1 MEAVVRFGVEAE
13 EERLVFEVFLRF
25 FAGFTDLFVVLF
37 FICRFRDMRNSRRRF
52 GLPGSM
58 GHWRKGESSK
68 K

>member
-1 MEAVVRFGVEAE
+1 MRFGVEAE

-25 FAGFTDLFVVLF
+25 FAGFTDRFGRYAFL
-37 FICRFRDMRNSRRRF
+37 FICRFSDMRNSRRRL

-58 GHWRKGESSK
+58 GHWRKRESSK